1 MSENTIRCPHC
12 GHENEASDHFCS
24 NCGTR
29 LLKSTPPVAPE
40 PETPPIEPVDA
51 EPDTAPP
58 PPSSSFPPPVTPSF
72 VQNPP
77 PPSSGDDG
85 EWRMSSLGP
94 PPKPKRRIWLWI
106 VIGILATCLV
116 ICVATAIF
124 LNTGTGQDWLNDIGT
139 EVANEATKQA
149 Q

>member
-1 MSENTIRCPHC
+1 MSQNTMRCPNC
-12 GHENEASDHFCS
+12 GHGNEASDHFCS

-40 PETPPIEPVDA
+40 PETPTNEPVA
-51 EPDTAPP
+51 TEPAAPP
-58 PPSSSFPPPVTPSF
+58 PPRSSFPPPVTPSF

>member
-12 GHENEASDHFCS
+12 GHKNQASDHFCS
-24 NCGTR
+24 NGGTR
-29 LLKSTPPVAPE
+29 LLKSTPPVVPE
-40 PETPPIEPVDA
+40 PETPPAEPVDA

-58 PPSSSFPPPVTPSF
+58 PPRSSFPPPVTPSF
-72 VQNPP
+72 VQNPL

-106 VIGILATCLV
+106 VIGILASCLI
-116 ICVATAIF
+116 ICVAAAIF
-124 LNTGTGQDWLNDIGT
+124 LNTSTGQNWLNDIGT
-139 EVANEATKQA
+139 QVANEATKQA